1 MQVSHA
7 NRLYLEV
14 TSRVR
19 HQLVRTSKSLLH
31 VKVMQV
37 LLLALLLVTS
47 SSIRAVQV
55 FYVGSTTE
63 CSSADNSPCHSLQ
76 YYANNSNFT
85 NNSIFHFLQGQHH
98 LETVITI
105 RNVVNLTLIGAS
117 SGVKILC
124 HSLQSGLIV
133 KEFRYLS
140 VENLT
145 FSECSHKP
153 NVSAVVL
160 DTGSEL
166 SLNHVTISKTSS
178 DSEYTGL
185 SVNNVTGS
193 FSIRS
198 SVFHTPMG
206 SGIKVQCPLSNRH
219 SYFEFSGNEVS
230 SSSEE
235 NAHGLYLRVDTPNVQ
250 MILTD
255 SNFKIVGN
263 NNIAFYCLLVNS
275 IVVTNNSYKISNSS
289 FQGIIINLALE
300 DEQCSTNKTIAELS
314 GVAGKYF
321 KSSSHADCGN
331 VFIEYSNFSQVVL
344 ILTNGRLLN
353 TTISN
358 RHGTAFVSY
367 YNNITFVNCTIKDS
381 TDSAIVYSGGH
392 IFFQGYNIFQNNTAD
407 IGGALRL
414 YKMESMNLLPHTT
427 LLFVDNHAKY
437 VGGAIYS
444 YEFGEQNPCF
454 YNITSPS
461 LIETV
466 KMVFINNTA
475 SYGGSSLYGG
485 GLEQCSTYDQVINV
499 NNTEEDPSAV
509 AAAAYEVC
517 FCEQDKNQPNCS
529 WNNKHHK
536 IAHVFPGQ
544 DFTIRLATVTYFT
557 KGNAPGVVPGTIR
570 AFSTSTSKIPIKSS
584 QVSQASDQPCCHNVT
599 YSVNTTQSEITF
611 SLSAEQIYIEALLF
625 KNDDV
630 RNALLL
636 TVNLDECPLGFN
648 LSSSGEC
655 ECDQVL
661 LGQRV
666 KCDVNNQSFLVP
678 ENSWIGFINKTQS
691 TNAGVIF
698 HPNCPFGYCLPHNV
712 SITRSTGDG
721 QCEPHRTGML
731 CGKCQE
737 GYSLTLGSDKC
748 DKCSNVSLLL
758 IIPVAVSGLFLVGFL
773 FALNLTVTEGSIN
786 GLLFYANVIAMS
798 RVALSLKET
807 SYLYTFLAWLNLD
820 LGIGTCLFDGM
831 DGYTATWLQF
841 VFPVYLWMIILAIIL
856 FYRKFPNL
864 ARRLGRENAV
874 KVLATLFLL
883 SYTKLQ
889 RTVITIMSF
898 TSLEYPSGEVHYVWL
913 YDVNVKFFK
922 GKHLYLG
929 IAGILVLVFLIVPY
943 TLCLAFFQQLQACSG
958 HRLFHWVNR
967 LKPLFDSYSGPY
979 KDKYRF
985 WTGML
990 LVVRTVLIVLFTIN
1004 IAGSI
1009 EFDLLVILV
1018 VSSVLA
1024 WAHSNAICKK
1034 WPHNYLEAFFYLQ
1047 LLIFA
1052 ASMLYAKC
1060 SNGNTVAIAYTSIGM
1075 SLVVFLAVIGYH
1087 IRRRIVSF
1095 KIAKNH
1101 NGYEDMD
1108 TFVHERLLN

>member
-1 MQVSHA
+1 MERALASMEA
-7 NRLYLEV
+7 
-14 TSRVR
+14 
-19 HQLVRTSKSLLH
+19 
-31 VKVMQV
+31 V
-37 LLLALLLVTS
+37 LLLVLLLVTS

-85 NNSIFHFLQGQHH
+85 SNSIFHFLRGKHH

-105 RNVVNLTLIGAS
+105 RNVVNLTLVAAS

-124 HSLQSGLIV
+124 HSPQSGLTV
-133 KEFRYLS
+133 EEFRLLAI
-140 VENLT
+140 ENLA

-153 NVSAVVL
+153 NVSAVFL

-166 SLNHVTISKTSS
+166 NLNHVTISKSSS

-185 SVNNVTGS
+185 AVNNVTGS

-198 SVFHTPMG
+198 SVFYTPMG
-206 SGIKVQCPLSNRH
+206 NGIKVQYPLSNRH

-235 NAHGLYLRVDTPNVQ
+235 NAYGLYLRVDTPNVQ
-250 MILTD
+250 MIVSGSYFKQTSQNLRTF
-255 SNFKIVGN
+255 SMEILSFSMKIVFTMETN
-263 NNIAFYCLLVNS
+263 Y
-275 IVVTNNSYKISNSS
+275 NNSLLISNSRFVS
-289 FQGIIINLALE
+289 LQFSNPEIN
-300 DEQCSTNKTIAELS
+300 QNIPELS
-314 GVAGKYF
+314 GV
-321 KSSSHADCGN
+321 S
-331 VFIEYSNFSQVVL
+331 VFIEDSNITDLSSFAAYSEITL
-344 ILTNGRLLN
+344 KN
-353 TTISN
+353 TTIADSETSGALISN
-358 RHGTAFVSY
+358 GKA
-367 YNNITFVNCTIKDS
+367 TFVNCTFKNNTKSAVIGDNS
-381 TDSAIVYSGGH
+381 TISFKGI
-392 IFFQGYNIFQNNTAD
+392 NIFQSNSAAVGGGLQ
-407 IGGALRL
+407 IGG
-414 YKMESMNLLPHTT
+414 SHPVHLLPHTT
-427 LLFVDNHAKY
+427 LLFVDNRADY

-444 YEFGEQNPCF
+444 YEYGQHDPCF

-485 GLEQCSTYDQVINV
+485 GLEQCRTYDQVINV
-499 NNTEEDPSAV
+499 SNTEEDPSAV
-509 AAAAYEVC
+509 AGAAYDVC
-517 FCEQDKNQPNCS
+517 FCEQSQPNCS
-529 WNNKHHK
+529 LSNRHRTLT
-536 IAHVFPGQ
+536 HVFPGQ
-544 DFTIRLATVTYFT
+544 NFTIRLATVTYFT
-557 KGNAPGVVPGTIR
+557 KGDAPGIVPGAIHAYTYH
-570 AFSTSTSKIPIKSS
+570 FPLNPIKPS
-584 QVSQASDQPCCHNVT
+584 QILQASNNNSCQNFNYSLIINSTQKEIVT
-599 YSVNTTQSEITF
+599 FLLTTQQNYIS
-611 SLSAEQIYIEALLF
+611 SLVFISHF
-625 KNDDV
+625 KWTPTWPMRIKV
-630 RNALLL
+630 Y
-636 TVNLDECPLGFN
+636 LDECPLGFN
-648 LSSSGEC
+648 LSSTSGEC
-655 ECDQVL
+655 VCDNILLSQQVECDI
-661 LGQRV
+661 
-666 KCDVNNQSFLVP
+666 NNQSFHVP
-678 ENSWIGFINKTQS
+678 DNSWIGFINKTQS
-691 TNAGVIF
+691 TNVTGTGVIF

-712 SITRSTGDG
+712 SIISSTGDD

-748 DKCSNVSLLL
+748 SKCSNVFLLL
-758 IIPVAVSGLFLVGFL
+758 IIPVAVSGLFLVGVL
-773 FALNLTVTEGSIN
+773 FALNLTVTEGNIN

-798 RVALSLKET
+798 RVALTLKET

-856 FYRKFPNL
+856 FYRRFPRL
-864 ARRLGRENAV
+864 ARRLGQENAV
-874 KVLATLFLL
+874 KVLATLLLL

-889 RTVITIMSF
+889 RTVVTIMSF
-898 TSLEYPSGEVHYVWL
+898 TSLEYPSGELRYVWL
-913 YDVNVKFFK
+913 YDANVEFFK

-943 TLCLAFFQQLQACSG
+943 TLCLTFFQQLQACSG
-958 HRLFHWVNR
+958 YRLFHWVNQ
-967 LKPLFDSYSGPY
+967 LKPVFDSYSGPY

-990 LVVRTVLIVLFTIN
+990 LVVRTVVIVLFTIN

-1018 VSSVLA
+1018 VSSALA

-1034 WPHNYLEAFFYLQ
+1034 WPHNYLESFFHLQ
-1047 LLIFA
+1047 LVIFA
-1052 ASMLYAKC
+1052 ASMLYARC
-1060 SNGNTVAIAYTSIGM
+1060 NHGNIVAAAYTSIGM

-1087 IRRRIVSF
+1087 INCRIVSF
-1095 KIAKNH
+1095 KNH
-1101 NGYEDMD
+1101 KGYTEIIDED
-1108 TFVHERLLN
+1108 LNRFIHDREDNNH

>member
-1 MQVSHA
+1 
-7 NRLYLEV
+7 
-14 TSRVR
+14 
-19 HQLVRTSKSLLH
+19 
-31 VKVMQV
+31 MQV

-63 CSSADNSPCHSLQ
+63 CSSADNSPCRSLQ

-85 NNSIFHFLQGQHH
+85 SNSIFHFLRGKHH

-124 HSLQSGLIV
+124 HSPQSGLTV
-133 KEFRYLS
+133 EEFRYLS
-140 VENLT
+140 VEYLT
-145 FSECSHKP
+145 FTECSHKP
-153 NVSAVVL
+153 NVSAVFL

-166 SLNHVTISKTSS
+166 SLNHVTISKSS
-178 DSEYTGL
+178 SGSEYMYTGL
-185 SVNNVTGS
+185 SVNNVTGLV
-193 FSIRS
+193 SIRS
-198 SVFHTPMG
+198 SVFYTPMG
-206 SGIKVQCPLSNRH
+206 NGIKVQYPLSNRH

-230 SSSEE
+230 SGGEK
-235 NAHGLYLRVDTPNVQ
+235 NAGLHLSVDTPNVQ
-250 MILTD
+250 MKLTG
-255 SNFKIVGN
+255 SNFKIVVNNNKIVVN
-263 NNIAFYCLLVNS
+263 NNISLVVS
-275 IVVTNNSYKISNSS
+275 ITVVTNNSYKISNSS
-289 FQGIIINLALE
+289 FQGDLILYYEGDL
-300 DEQCSTNKTIAELS
+300 QCSTNQTIAELS
-314 GVAGKYF
+314 GVAGKLLRSF
-321 KSSSHADCGN
+321 CH
-331 VFIEYSNFSQVVL
+331 VFIEYSNFSEIEL
-344 ILTNGRLLN
+344 SLTNGRLLN
-353 TTISN
+353 TTITN
-358 RHGTAFVSY
+358 RHGTAVTI
-367 YNNITFVNCTIKDS
+367 YNSNITFVNCTIKDS
-381 TDSAIVYSGGH
+381 TDSAIFAYGGGH
-392 IFFQGYNIFQNNTAD
+392 ISFQGYNIFQNNTAS

-427 LLFVDNHAKY
+427 LLFADNHAKY

-444 YEFGEQNPCF
+444 YEYGQQDPCF

-461 LIETV
+461 QSETV

-475 SYGGSSLYGG
+475 GYGGSSLYGG

-499 NNTEEDPSAV
+499 TNTEKEPSAV
-509 AAAAYEVC
+509 AGAASDVC
-517 FCEQDKNQPNCS
+517 FCEQDKFQPNCY
-529 WNNKHHK
+529 KR
-536 IAHVFPGQ
+536 ILIIPHVFPGQ

-557 KGNAPGVVPGTIR
+557 KGDAPGVAPGAIR
-570 AFSTSTSKIPIKSS
+570 AYSTSLKIPIKSS
-584 QVSQASDQPCCHNVT
+584 QVSQESNEPYCHNVT
-599 YSVNTTQSEITF
+599 YSINTTQSEIIF
-611 SLSAEQIYIEALLF
+611 SLSAEQVYIEALIFLF
-625 KNDDV
+625 KYNT
-630 RNALLL
+630 RNALSL
-636 TVNLDECPLGFN
+636 TVHLDKCPLGFN

-661 LGQRV
+661 LSQQIE
-666 KCDVNNQSFLVP
+666 CDIKNQSFLVP

-691 TNAGVIF
+691 TNVTGTGVIF

-712 SITRSTGDG
+712 SIASSTGDD
-721 QCEPHRTGML
+721 QCEPHRTGLL

-748 DKCSNVSLLL
+748 AKCSNVYLLL
-758 IIPVAVSGLFLVGFL
+758 IIPVAVSGLFLVGVL

-798 RVALSLKET
+798 RVALILKET

-831 DGYTATWLQF
+831 DVYTATWLQF

-856 FYRKFPNL
+856 FYRRFPRL
-864 ARRLGRENAV
+864 ARRLGQENAV
-874 KVLATLFLL
+874 KVLATLLLL

-889 RTVITIMSF
+889 RTVVTIMSF
-898 TSLEYPSGEVHYVWL
+898 TSLEYPSGEVRYVWL
-913 YDVNVKFFK
+913 HDANVEFFK

-967 LKPLFDSYSGPY
+967 LKPLFDSYAGPY

-990 LVVRTVLIVLFTIN
+990 LVVRTVLISIFTIN

-1009 EFDLLVILV
+1009 EFDLLIILV

-1024 WAHSNAICKK
+1024 WAHSNPICKK
-1034 WPHNYLEAFFYLQ
+1034 WPHNYLEAFFHLQ
-1047 LLIFA
+1047 LVIFA
-1052 ASMLYAKC
+1052 ASMFYARC
-1060 SNGNTVAIAYTSIGM
+1060 NHGNMVAAVYASIGM
-1075 SLVVFLAVIGYH
+1075 SLVVFLAVIGY
-1087 IRRRIVSF
+1087 RICCRIASF
-1095 KIAKNH
+1095 KKARTHK
-1101 NGYEDMD
+1101 GYANFVEEDMKS
-1108 TFVHERLLN
+1108 FIHERVK